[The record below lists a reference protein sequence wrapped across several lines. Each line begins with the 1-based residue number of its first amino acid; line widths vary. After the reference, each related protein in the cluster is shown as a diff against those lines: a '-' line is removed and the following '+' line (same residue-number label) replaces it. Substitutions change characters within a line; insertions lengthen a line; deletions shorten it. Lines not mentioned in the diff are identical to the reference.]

1 MIEEPNYIKYLSK
14 QLNLSTKQVENTLN
28 LIKEGATTPFIA
40 RYRKE
45 VTGNLNENE
54 IREIQSLLIYQEKL
68 FKLKKTAFE
77 SISEQKKLTPEI
89 KTQIINAHTH
99 QEIEDIYTP
108 FKRTKKTK
116 ADIAKERGFDTIA
129 KQLLS
134 QKTLTIPSSLLKHY
148 QKEEIISG
156 AQDIIAQEI
165 ADSLE
170 FKNDLR
176 FYYKKYG
183 EIESKYKSN
192 LDNLTQKD
200 QKQIYKFELYNG
212 FLQEISKIK
221 SYQILALNRGENLGI
236 LQVKIVNDPISLE
249 NLSEKIIKDS
259 CCEILLHKA
268 IKEGHSKLFKS
279 IETEL
284 KNNLTKK
291 AHEDSIKT
299 FQHNLKELL
308 LTKPNYNKTI
318 LAIDPGF
325 RTGCKLAVLDKN
337 GTPKY
342 FDKIFLDKNKESLI
356 KVQHLVSKY
365 ECDTIVIGNGT
376 GSNETYELLSKELE
390 LPYVIVNESG
400 ASVYSASKIGAEEF
414 PNLDATDRGTISIGR
429 RYIDPLPEL
438 IKIPVESIGVGMY
451 QHDINQKELS
461 EKLNHV
467 VEDVIH
473 NIGININTTSK
484 YLLEKISGLTSRS
497 AQKIIDNKPF
507 SSREEIKKIITPKAY
522 EYSIGFIRVPESKE
536 ELDRTAIHPKDYKI
550 AKKIISK
557 NITNYS
563 KELGIEESV
572 FNFILESYRKKDEDI
587 RIYDATVSKE
597 KNLNKKSFKEGD
609 LVEGVVRNIMQFG
622 AFVDI
627 GLKQDGLIHI
637 SEIANSYVK
646 EINDFLTIGQKITVK
661 ILTIDE
667 KTSKIQLSLK
677 QVSQ

>member
-116 ADIAKERGFDTIA
+116 ADIAKERGFDSIA

>member
-14 QLNLSTKQVENTLN
+14 QLNLSTKQIENTLN

-89 KTQIINAHTH
+89 KTQIINANTH

-134 QKTLTIPSSLLKHY
+134 QKTLTIPSSLLKYY

-550 AKKIISK
+550 AKRIISK